1 MKLTAG
7 IGALFVAA
15 ALVAQPALAQQ
26 ASPQTGGQ
34 GVQLQA
40 KSLMGS
46 TVRSQ
51 DGKDIGKVSNLMID
65 KDGKIASVVVT
76 MGSRLGMGGQD
87 VAVPWDSV
95 QVGRDQQ
102 SLVVTMDPAQ
112 LPQAPAKQS
121 DRERGGPQQDKKQQ

>member
-1 MKLTAG
+1 MKLTAP

-15 ALVAQPALAQQ
+15 TLAASPALAQQ
-26 ASPQTGGQ
+26 ASPQTGGE

-51 DGKDIGKVSNLMID
+51 DGKDIGKVSNLMVD
-65 KDGKIASVVVT
+65 KDGKITSVVVT
-76 MGSRLGMGGQD
+76 MGGKLGMGGQD

-102 SLVVTMDPAQ
+102 SLVVTMDPSQ

-121 DRERGGPQQDKKQQ
+121 DRGDKQQQDNKKQQ